1 MMGHGKVG
9 TCIGIGCHRNGHDS
23 GVSTGLLLV
32 QKRALERFEDSAPVS
47 GDASLSVSPKHLVR
61 LWGHEEDKDVGGFL
75 DAEIRVERSMGVER
89 LSDQGHV
96 PGESSFP
103 LHHSFA

>member
-1 MMGHGKVG
+1 MD
-9 TCIGIGCHRNGHDS
+9 TTEAS
-23 GVSTGLLLV
+23 APGLLRV
-32 QKRALERFEDSAPVS
+32 QECALERLEDSASVS

-61 LWGHEEDKDVGGFL
+61 LWGDEEDKDVSGLL
-75 DAEIRVERSMGVER
+75 DAELRVERSLGVER